1 MPILI
6 LKVKSI
12 ELNKQVKEITNNN
25 FANSN
30 NNCKCLKSTKI
41 RKKVNSFCIQRSS
54 KKKTKREIDIS

>member
-12 ELNKQVKEITNNN
+12 EGNKQVKEITNNN

-30 NNCKCLKSTKI
+30 NNCK
-41 RKKVNSFCIQRSS
+41 
-54 KKKTKREIDIS
+54 